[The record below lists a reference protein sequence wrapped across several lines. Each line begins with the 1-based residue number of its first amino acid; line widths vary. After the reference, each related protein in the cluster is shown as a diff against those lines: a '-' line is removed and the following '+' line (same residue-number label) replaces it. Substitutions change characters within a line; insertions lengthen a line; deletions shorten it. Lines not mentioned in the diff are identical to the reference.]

1 MTLFKQI
8 ALLVSLLLLLLLG
21 TVLILNF
28 TNTTASIQDQL
39 YEDAKNTASSL
50 SLSMGTAGGDESI
63 MSTMINA
70 NFDSGHYQRIALYDM
85 EENLVYERLI
95 EQRQSVVPEWFLN
108 AISIDIPM
116 ATAQVSSG
124 WSPIGILTVQ
134 SDSAYA
140 YVLLYNT
147 LISLLL
153 LFGTLFVV
161 GLGLLNAVLHIVL
174 KPLERVRKQAEAII
188 NNEFIIQEKIPYTV
202 EFRDVVK
209 GMNAMVG
216 KVKDIFEKGNRA
228 MRHNRQL
235 LYNDPVTKLYNRR
248 YLMMKF
254 PQMVGEE
261 SSYDY
266 GSISL
271 FALHGAQEA
280 NQLIGHQK
288 VDELFA
294 ALGSVI
300 QSRGE
305 DYDEIIAARMNGTE
319 FALLLPGCDENEGF
333 EIAEQVCKAAQ
344 LMMTHYELDDSKTF
358 GLNAGSYRFSRDQN
372 IGDILSK
379 ADYALAQANLMP
391 RGSAYNYVTHDV
403 DAVMGKE
410 AWRDII
416 TDAMKNDRFELAF
429 WPVCDTRSKKLHHS
443 VMTFSLNDAEGKSYS
458 YGKFI
463 APVIS
468 LGLESTVYMHVID
481 QLLRRPG
488 LDECSVRLP
497 SNFLNTPNLFSDLS
511 KLFEHYAE
519 TRKRHITFEL
529 PDSLIV
535 SNLDL
540 VMQFAALFKRYGY
553 GFGINQ
559 FTGESKNYSF
569 LQELKPAYIKANANF
584 LLDQSPQS
592 MSTLQIITD
601 TLGIELLA
609 ESVMEEGQLEKLA
622 KHDIFVIQGPVAEKL
637 LG

>member
-28 TNTTASIQDQL
+28 TNTTASVQEQL

-108 AISIDIPM
+108 AVKIDIPM

-174 KPLERVRKQAEAII
+174 KPLDRVQKQAEAII

-280 NQLIGHQK
+280 NQVIGHQR

-305 DYDEIIAARMNGTE
+305 DYEEIIAARMNGTE
-319 FALLLPGCDENEGF
+319 FALLLPGCDEHEGF

-344 LMMTHYELDDSKTF
+344 MMMKHYELDDSETF
-358 GLNAGSYRFSRDQN
+358 GLNAGSYRFSRDQS

-391 RGSAYNYVTHDV
+391 KGSAYNYVTHDV
-403 DAVMGKE
+403 DSVMGKE
-410 AWRDII
+410 AWREII
-416 TDAMKNDRFELAF
+416 TDAMQNDRFELAF
-429 WPVCDTRSKKLHHS
+429 WPVCDTRTKALHHS
-443 VMTFSLNDAEGKSYS
+443 VMTFSLSDAEGKSYS

-488 LDECSVRLP
+488 IDECSVRLP
-497 SNFLNTPNLFSDLS
+497 SNFLSTPNLFSDLS
-511 KLFEHYAE
+511 VLFEHYAE
-519 TRKRHITFEL
+519 TRKRRITFEL

-569 LQELKPAYIKANANF
+569 LQELKPAYIKANAGF

-609 ESVMEEGQLEKLA
+609 ESVMEEEQL
-622 KHDIFVIQGPVAEKL
+622 
-637 LG
+637 